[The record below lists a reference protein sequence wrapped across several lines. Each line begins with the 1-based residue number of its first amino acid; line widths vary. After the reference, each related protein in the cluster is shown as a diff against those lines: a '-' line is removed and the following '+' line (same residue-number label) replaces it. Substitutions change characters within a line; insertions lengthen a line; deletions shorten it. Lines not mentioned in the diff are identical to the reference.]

1 MLWQFTVKNYK
12 TFKDKA
18 TLSLVASNYDKK
30 TLEAENIYSDE
41 VFNKRILKSA
51 VVYGAN
57 ASGKSTLVNAIA
69 FMRLFVLRSAGR
81 QQGDSIEV
89 DPFRLNVTTENE
101 PSEFEVIFSFD
112 HILYRYGFEATQ
124 EEVISEW
131 LYYKPKTKE
140 VELFYRDG
148 DQIDF
153 HESLF
158 SKGKMVAT
166 QGLVRKN
173 ALLVSVSAQ
182 FNEEQAIAVIN
193 WFRNLRVIS
202 NVREYFSQR
211 FTINRTKTPAD
222 KQKIITLLK
231 DADFGIQD
239 IEIEMM
245 NEDNVPSHYPP
256 SLRNKLIAEIKEGNM
271 ERVNDILLSHR
282 KYGRDNEFVHNVP
295 FSLDKDES
303 SGTQKYFNLL
313 GPILDVLEN
322 GQVLIVDELDAQL
335 HPNLLCR
342 IISLFHSTEMN
353 HNNAQLIFNTHDT
366 NLLDS
371 GLFRRDQIWFTDKDK
386 YGAAKLYSLADFSS
400 EEVRKNEAFEK
411 NYIKGKYGAVPYF
424 GSMDIL
430 NEIFS
435 PYENEKQNN
444 RTGSSPEKT
453 QGAS

>member
-18 TLSLVASNYDKK
+18 TLSLIASSYDKK
-30 TLEAENIYSDE
+30 TREAENIYLDE
-41 VFNKRILKSA
+41 VLNKRILKSA

-69 FMRLFVLRSAGR
+69 FMRLFVLRSSRG

-89 DPFRLNVTTENE
+89 DPFRLNVATENK
-101 PSEFEVIFSFD
+101 PSEFEVIFSFN
-112 HILYRYGFEATQ
+112 HVLYRYGYETTQ
-124 EEVISEW
+124 EEIISEW

-148 DQIDF
+148 EQIDF

-173 ALLVSVSAQ
+173 ALLVSVAAQ
-182 FNEEQAIAVIN
+182 FNEEQATAVIN

-202 NVREYFSQR
+202 TLREYYSQR
-211 FTINRTKTPAD
+211 FTINRTKKTDD
-222 KQKIITLLK
+222 KQKLLTLLK

-239 IEIEMM
+239 IEVELMT
-245 NEDNVPSHYPP
+245 EDTIPSHYPP
-256 SLRNKLIAEIKEGNM
+256 SLRNKLIADLKEGNI

-282 KYGRDNEFVHNVP
+282 KYGKGNEYVHNVP

-322 GQVLIVDELDAQL
+322 GQVLVVDELDAQL

-353 HNNAQLIFNTHDT
+353 HKNAQLIFNTHDT

-424 GSMDIL
+424 GSIDTL

-435 PYENEKQNN
+435 PYENEKQKN
-444 RTGSSPEKT
+444 RADRNTEKT

>member
-18 TLSLVASNYDKK
+18 TLSLIASSYDKK
-30 TLEAENIYSDE
+30 TREAENIYLDE
-41 VFNKRILKSA
+41 VLNKRILKSA

-69 FMRLFVLRSAGR
+69 FMRLFVLRSSKG

-89 DPFRLNVTTENE
+89 DPFRLNVATENK
-101 PSEFEVIFSFD
+101 PSEFEVIFSFN
-112 HILYRYGFEATQ
+112 HVLYRYGYETTQ
-124 EEVISEW
+124 EEIISEW

-158 SKGKMVAT
+158 AKGKMVAT

-173 ALLVSVSAQ
+173 ALLVSVAAQ
-182 FNEEQAIAVIN
+182 FNEEQATAVIN

-202 NVREYFSQR
+202 TLREYYSQR
-211 FTINRTKTPAD
+211 FTINRTKKTDD
-222 KQKIITLLK
+222 KQKLLTLLK

-239 IEIEMM
+239 IEVELMT
-245 NEDNVPSHYPP
+245 EDTIPSHYPP
-256 SLRNKLIAEIKEGNM
+256 SLRNKLIADLKEGNI

-282 KYGRDNEFVHNVP
+282 KYGKGNEYVHNVP

-322 GQVLIVDELDAQL
+322 GQVLVVDELDAQL

-353 HNNAQLIFNTHDT
+353 HKNAQLIFNTHDT

-424 GSMDIL
+424 GSIDTL

-435 PYENEKQNN
+435 PYENEKQKN
-444 RTGSSPEKT
+444 RADRNTEKT

>member
-1 MLWQFTVKNYK
+1 MFWQFTVKNYK
-12 TFKDKA
+12 TFKDEA

-69 FMRLFVLRSAGR
+69 FMRFFVLRSAGR

-182 FNEEQAIAVIN
+182 FNEEQAITVIN

-245 NEDNVPSHYPP
+245 NEDNIPSHYPP
-256 SLRNKLIAEIKEGNM
+256 NLRNKLIAEIKEGNL

-295 FSLDKDES
+295 FSLEKDES

>member
-18 TLSLVASNYDKK
+18 TLSLIASNYDKK

-112 HILYRYGFEATQ
+112 HVLYRYGLEATQ
-124 EEVISEW
+124 QEVISEW

-173 ALLVSVSAQ
+173 ALLVSVAAQ

-211 FTINRTKTPAD
+211 FNINRTKTPAD

-239 IEIEMM
+239 IEVELM
-245 NEDNVPSHYPP
+245 NEDNIPSHYPL
-256 SLRNKLIAEIKEGNM
+256 SLKNKLIAEIKEGNM
-271 ERVNDILLSHR
+271 ERVNDILFSHR

-322 GQVLIVDELDAQL
+322 GQVLVVDELDAQL

-353 HNNAQLIFNTHDT
+353 HNNAQLIFNSHDT

-400 EEVRKNEAFEK
+400 EEVRKNEA
-411 NYIKGKYGAVPYF
+411 
-424 GSMDIL
+424 
-430 NEIFS
+430 
-435 PYENEKQNN
+435 
-444 RTGSSPEKT
+444 
-453 QGAS
+453 

>member
-18 TLSLVASNYDKK
+18 TLSLIASSYDKK
-30 TLEAENIYSDE
+30 TREAENIYLDE
-41 VFNKRILKSA
+41 VLNKRILKSA

-69 FMRLFVLRSAGR
+69 FMRLFVLRSSKG

-89 DPFRLNVTTENE
+89 DPFRLNVATENK
-101 PSEFEVIFSFD
+101 PSEFEVIFSFN
-112 HILYRYGFEATQ
+112 HVLYRYGYEATQ
-124 EEVISEW
+124 EEIISEW

-173 ALLVSVSAQ
+173 ALLVSVAAQ
-182 FNEEQAIAVIN
+182 FNEEQATAVIN

-202 NVREYFSQR
+202 TLREYYSQR
-211 FTINRTKTPAD
+211 FTINRTKKTDD
-222 KQKIITLLK
+222 KQKLLTLLK

-239 IEIEMM
+239 IEVELMT
-245 NEDNVPSHYPP
+245 EDTIPSHYPP
-256 SLRNKLIAEIKEGNM
+256 SLRTKLIADLKEGNT

-282 KYGRDNEFVHNVP
+282 KYGKGNEYVHNVP

-322 GQVLIVDELDAQL
+322 GQVLVVDELDAQL

-353 HNNAQLIFNTHDT
+353 HKNAQLIFNTHDT

-424 GSMDIL
+424 GSIDTL

-435 PYENEKQNN
+435 PYENEKQKN
-444 RTGSSPEKT
+444 RADRNTEKT

>member
-18 TLSLVASNYDKK
+18 TLSLIATNYDKK
-30 TLEAENIYSDE
+30 TLEAENIYPDG
-41 VFNKRILKSA
+41 VIGKRILKSA

-69 FMRLFVLRSAGR
+69 FMRHFVLRSSGG
-81 QQGDSIEV
+81 QQGDTIGV
-89 DPFRLNVTTENE
+89 DPFRLNVATVNE
-101 PSEFEVIFSFD
+101 PTEFEVIFSFNQ
-112 HILYRYGFEATQ
+112 ILYRYGFETTQ
-124 EEVISEW
+124 EKIISEW
-131 LYYKPKTKE
+131 LYYKPKSKE

-148 DQIDF
+148 DQIDL

-158 SKGKMVAT
+158 SKGKTVAT

-173 ALLVSVSAQ
+173 ALLLSVAAQ
-182 FNEEQAIAVIN
+182 FNEEQANAVIS
-193 WFRNLRVIS
+193 WFVNLRVIS
-202 NVREYFSQR
+202 SVKEYSSQR
-211 FTINRTKTPAD
+211 YTISRTKTSSD

-239 IEIEMM
+239 VEIELMS
-245 NEDNVPSHYPP
+245 EDNILSHFSPRLKDLFI
-256 SLRNKLIAEIKEGNM
+256 SEIKQGNS
-271 ERVNDILLSHR
+271 RHVNDILLSHR
-282 KYGRDNEFVHNVP
+282 KYGRDNEFVNNVQ
-295 FSLDKDES
+295 FSLEKDES

-313 GPILDVLEN
+313 GPILDVLDK
-322 GQVLIVDELDAQL
+322 GQVLVVDELDAQL

-342 IISLFHSTEMN
+342 IISLFHSSEMN
-353 HNNAQLIFNTHDT
+353 HQNAQLIFNTHDT

-371 GLFRRDQIWFTDKDK
+371 GLFRRDQIWFTDRDK

-424 GSMDIL
+424 GSI
-430 NEIFS
+430 S
-435 PYENEKQNN
+435 Q
-444 RTGSSPEKT
+444 
-453 QGAS
+453 

>member
-1 MLWQFTVKNYK
+1 MFWQFTVKNYK
-12 TFKDKA
+12 TFKDEA

-69 FMRLFVLRSAGR
+69 FMRFFVLRSAGR

-173 ALLVSVSAQ
+173 ALLVSVAAQ

-239 IEIEMM
+239 IEVELM
-245 NEDNVPSHYPP
+245 NEDNIPSHYPP
-256 SLRNKLIAEIKEGNM
+256 SLRNKSIAEIKEGNM
-271 ERVNDILLSHR
+271 ERVKDILFSHR

>member
-18 TLSLVASNYDKK
+18 TLSLIASNYDK
-30 TLEAENIYSDE
+30 TRETENIHVDE

-57 ASGKSTLVNAIA
+57 ASGKSTLINAIA
-69 FMRLFVLRSAGR
+69 FMRLFVLRSSKG
-81 QQGDSIEV
+81 QQGEFIEV
-89 DPFRLNVTTENE
+89 DPFRLNVATENE
-101 PSEFEVIFSFD
+101 PSEFEVIFSFENV
-112 HILYRYGFEATQ
+112 LYRYGFEATQ
-124 EEVISEW
+124 NEIISEW

-148 DQIDF
+148 DQFDF

-166 QGLVRKN
+166 QGLVRRN
-173 ALLVSVSAQ
+173 ALLVSVAAQ

-193 WFRNLRVIS
+193 WFRKLRVIS
-202 NVREYFSQR
+202 STREYFSQR
-211 FTINRTKTPAD
+211 FTIDKTKNPTD

-239 IEIEMM
+239 IEVELMT
-245 NEDNVPSHYPP
+245 EDNIPSHYPP
-256 SLRNKLIAEIKEGNM
+256 SLKKQLIMDIKEGNIK
-271 ERVNDILLSHR
+271 RVNDILLSHR
-282 KYGRDNEFVHNVP
+282 KYGRDNQFVHDVP

-322 GQVLIVDELDAQL
+322 GQVLVVDELDAQL

-342 IISLFHSTEMN
+342 IISLFHSTETN

-371 GLFRRDQIWFTDKDK
+371 GLFRRDQIWFTDKSK

-400 EEVRKNEAFEK
+400 GEVRKNEAYEK

-424 GSMDIL
+424 SSLDTL
-430 NEIFS
+430 NEVFS
-435 PYENEKQNN
+435 PYENEKQKH
-444 RTGSSPEKT
+444 RTGRSPEET
-453 QGAS
+453 QGTS

>member
-1 MLWQFTVKNYK
+1 
-12 TFKDKA
+12 
-18 TLSLVASNYDKK
+18 
-30 TLEAENIYSDE
+30 
-41 VFNKRILKSA
+41 
-51 VVYGAN
+51 
-57 ASGKSTLVNAIA
+57 
-69 FMRLFVLRSAGR
+69 
-81 QQGDSIEV
+81 
-89 DPFRLNVTTENE
+89 
-101 PSEFEVIFSFD
+101 
-112 HILYRYGFEATQ
+112 LYRYGFEATQ

-158 SKGKMVAT
+158 SKGKMVTT

-173 ALLVSVSAQ
+173 ALLLSVAAQ

-222 KQKIITLLK
+222 KQKIITLMK

-239 IEIEMM
+239 IEVELM
-245 NEDNVPSHYPP
+245 NEDNIPSHYPL

-271 ERVNDILLSHR
+271 ERVNDILFSHR

-322 GQVLIVDELDAQL
+322 GQVLVVDELDAQL

-444 RTGSSPEKT
+444 RTGGSPEKT

>member
-18 TLSLVASNYDKK
+18 TLSLIASSYDKK
-30 TLEAENIYSDE
+30 TREAENIYLDE
-41 VFNKRILKSA
+41 VLNKRILKSA

-69 FMRLFVLRSAGR
+69 FMRLFVLRSSKG

-89 DPFRLNVTTENE
+89 DPFRLNVATENK
-101 PSEFEVIFSFD
+101 PSEFEVIFSFN
-112 HILYRYGFEATQ
+112 HVLYRYGYETTQ
-124 EEVISEW
+124 EEIISEW

-173 ALLVSVSAQ
+173 ALLVSVAAQ
-182 FNEEQAIAVIN
+182 FNEEQATAVVN

-202 NVREYFSQR
+202 TLREYYSQR
-211 FTINRTKTPAD
+211 FTINRTKKTDD
-222 KQKIITLLK
+222 KQKLLTLLK

-239 IEIEMM
+239 IEVELMT
-245 NEDNVPSHYPP
+245 EDTIPSHYPP
-256 SLRNKLIAEIKEGNM
+256 SLRNKLIADLKEGNI

-282 KYGRDNEFVHNVP
+282 KYGKGNEYVHNVP

-322 GQVLIVDELDAQL
+322 GQVLVVDELDAQL

-353 HNNAQLIFNTHDT
+353 HKNAQLIFNTHDT

-411 NYIKGKYGAVPYF
+411 NYIIANNYM
-424 GSMDIL
+424 S
-430 NEIFS
+430 
-435 PYENEKQNN
+435 KQ
-444 RTGSSPEKT
+444 
-453 QGAS
+453 

>member
-18 TLSLVASNYDKK
+18 ILSLIASSYDKK
-30 TLEAENIYSDE
+30 TREAENIYLDE

-57 ASGKSTLVNAIA
+57 ASGKSTLINAIA
-69 FMRLFVLRSAGR
+69 FMRLFVLRSSRG
-81 QQGDSIEV
+81 QQGDSIDV
-89 DPFRLNVTTENE
+89 DPFRLSVTTENK
-101 PSEFEVIFSFD
+101 PSEFEVIFSFNR
-112 HILYRYGFEATQ
+112 ILYRYGFEATQ
-124 EEVISEW
+124 EEIISEW

-173 ALLVSVSAQ
+173 ALLVSVAAQ

-202 NVREYFSQR
+202 TVREYYSQR

-222 KQKIITLLK
+222 KQKLLTLMK
-231 DADFGIQD
+231 DADLGIQD
-239 IEIEMM
+239 IEVELMT
-245 NEDNVPSHYPP
+245 EDNIPTHYPP
-256 SLRNKLIAEIKEGNM
+256 SLRNKIITDIKQGNI

-282 KYGRDNEFVHNVP
+282 KYGKDNEFVSNVP

-322 GQVLIVDELDAQL
+322 GQVLVVDELDAQL

-342 IISLFHSTEMN
+342 IISLFHSTGMN
-353 HNNAQLIFNTHDT
+353 HKNAQLIFNTHDT

-424 GSMDIL
+424 GSMDTL

-435 PYENEKQNN
+435 PYENEKQKN
-444 RTGSSPEKT
+444 RAGRSTEKT

>member
-1 MLWQFTVKNYK
+1 MLWQFTVNNYK

-18 TLSLVASNYDKK
+18 TLSLIASNYDKN
-30 TLEAENIYSDE
+30 THEAGNIYSDE
-41 VFNKRILKSA
+41 AFNKRILKSA

-57 ASGKSTLVNAIA
+57 ASGKSTLINAIA
-69 FMRLFVLRSAGR
+69 FMRLFVLRSSRG

-89 DPFRLNVTTENE
+89 DPFRLSVATENK

-124 EEVISEW
+124 EEIISEW

-158 SKGKMVAT
+158 SKGKTVAT

-173 ALLVSVSAQ
+173 ALLVSVAAQ
-182 FNEEQAIAVIN
+182 FNEEQAISVIN

-202 NVREYFSQR
+202 AVREYFSQR
-211 FTINRTKTPAD
+211 GTINRTKTPED
-222 KQKIITLLK
+222 KKKIITLMK

-239 IEIEMM
+239 MEVEFMT
-245 NEDNVPSHYPP
+245 EDNIPSHYPP
-256 SLRNKLIAEIKEGNM
+256 SVRNKIISDIKGGNI

-282 KYGRDNEFVHNVP
+282 KYGRDNEFVLNVP
-295 FSLDKDES
+295 FSLDRDES

-322 GQVLIVDELDAQL
+322 GQVLVVDELDAQL

-342 IISLFHSTEMN
+342 IISLFQSTETN
-353 HNNAQLIFNTHDT
+353 HKNAQLIFNTHDT

-371 GLFRRDQIWFTDKDK
+371 GLFRRDQIWFIDKDK

-424 GSMDIL
+424 GSMDTL
-430 NEIFS
+430 NEIFT
-435 PYENEKQNN
+435 P
-444 RTGSSPEKT
+444 
-453 QGAS
+453 

>member
-18 TLSLVASNYDKK
+18 KLSLIASSYDKN
-30 TLEAENIYSDE
+30 TREAENIYLDE

-57 ASGKSTLVNAIA
+57 ASGKSTLINAIE
-69 FMRLFVLRSAGR
+69 FMRLFVLRSSRG
-81 QQGDSIEV
+81 QQGDSIDV
-89 DPFRLNVTTENE
+89 DPFRLSVATENQ
-101 PSEFEVIFSFD
+101 PSEFELIFSSNEV
-112 HILYRYGFEATQ
+112 LYRYGFEATQ
-124 EEVISEW
+124 EEIISEW

-148 DQIDF
+148 NQIDF

-173 ALLVSVSAQ
+173 ALLLSVAAQ

-193 WFRNLRVIS
+193 WFRSLNVIS
-202 NVREYFSQR
+202 NLREYYSQR
-211 FTINRTKTPAD
+211 FTLNRTKPPED
-222 KQKIITLLK
+222 KQKIIALLK

-239 IEIEMM
+239 IEVELMT
-245 NEDNVPSHYPP
+245 EDNIPSYYPP
-256 SLRNKLIAEIKEGNM
+256 SLRNKIISDIKKGKTKV
-271 ERVNDILLSHR
+271 VNDILLSHR
-282 KYGRDNEFVHNVP
+282 KYGEDNEYVHSVP
-295 FSLDKDES
+295 FSLYKDES

-322 GQVLIVDELDAQL
+322 GQVLVIDELDAQL
-335 HPNLLCR
+335 HPNLLYR
-342 IISLFHSTEMN
+342 IISLFHSTGMN
-353 HNNAQLIFNTHDT
+353 HKNAQLIFNTHDT

-386 YGAAKLYSLADFSS
+386 YGAAKLYSLSDFSS

-424 GSMDIL
+424 GSMDTL
-430 NEIFS
+430 NKIFS
-435 PYENEKQNN
+435 PYEDEKQKN
-444 RTGSSPEKT
+444 RADSSTEKT
-453 QGAS
+453 

>member
-12 TFKDKA
+12 TFMDKA
-18 TLSLVASNYDKK
+18 TLSLIASNYDKK
-30 TLEAENIYSDE
+30 TLEAENIYSDD

-51 VVYGAN
+51 IVYGAN

-69 FMRLFVLRSAGR
+69 FMRLFVLRSGGR

-112 HILYRYGFEATQ
+112 HVLYRYGFEATQ
-124 EEVISEW
+124 QEVISEW

-173 ALLVSVSAQ
+173 ALLLSVAAQ

-239 IEIEMM
+239 IEVELM
-245 NEDNVPSHYPP
+245 NEDNIPSHYPL
-256 SLRNKLIAEIKEGNM
+256 SLKNKLIAEIKEGNM
-271 ERVNDILLSHR
+271 ERVNDILFSHR

-322 GQVLIVDELDAQL
+322 GQVLVVDELDAQL

-353 HNNAQLIFNTHDT
+353 HNNAQLIFNSHDT

-386 YGAAKLYSLADFSS
+386 YRAAKLYSLADFSS

-435 PYENEKQNN
+435 PYGNEKQNN
-444 RTGSSPEKT
+444 RTGGSPEKT

>member
-18 TLSLVASNYDKK
+18 TLSLIASNYDKK

-57 ASGKSTLVNAIA
+57 ASGKSALVNAIA

-131 LYYKPKTKE
+131 LYFKPKTKE
-140 VELFYRDG
+140 VELFYRDD

-173 ALLVSVSAQ
+173 ALLLSVAAQ

-193 WFRNLRVIS
+193 WFRNLRISS
-202 NVREYFSQR
+202 NVKGYFSQE

-239 IEIEMM
+239 IEVEMM
-245 NEDNVPSHYPP
+245 NEDNIPSHYPL
-256 SLRNKLIAEIKEGNM
+256 SLKNKLIAEIKEGNM
-271 ERVNDILLSHR
+271 ERVNDILFSHR

-322 GQVLIVDELDAQL
+322 GQVLVVDELDAQL

-411 NYIKGKYGAVPYF
+411 NYIRGKYGAVPYF

-444 RTGSSPEKT
+444 TI
-453 QGAS
+453 Q

>member
-1 MLWQFTVKNYK
+1 MFWQFTVKNYK
-12 TFKDKA
+12 TFKDEA

-69 FMRLFVLRSAGR
+69 FMRFFVLRSAGR

-182 FNEEQAIAVIN
+182 FNEEQAITVIN

-245 NEDNVPSHYPP
+245 NEDNIPSHYPP
-256 SLRNKLIAEIKEGNM
+256 NLRNKLIAEIKEGNL

-295 FSLDKDES
+295 FSLEKDES

-435 PYENEKQNN
+435 PYGNEKQNN